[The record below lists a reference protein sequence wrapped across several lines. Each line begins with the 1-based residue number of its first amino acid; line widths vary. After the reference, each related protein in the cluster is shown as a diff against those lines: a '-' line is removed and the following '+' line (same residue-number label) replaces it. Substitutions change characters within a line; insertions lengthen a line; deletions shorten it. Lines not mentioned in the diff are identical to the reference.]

1 MVNETNQRGKLQYEH
16 YLMSYGSV
24 NYGFSTVNK
33 NYKVPVSA
41 LREDFKG
48 YIGFENAK
56 GGWRQLTRLWY
67 GEWYRT
73 KETFVKN
80 GDDMEKITVGDKVNS
95 YLYKWSDSEIGQDD
109 YICNKFGDELDDNG
123 KNYDKVPTDRI
134 FIIKNAPIPCEYN
147 FATSFVKRDEEGNPI
162 QDKDGNY
169 EYETYDCDPYP
180 QFAKIVDKEY
190 IDNRFNGIRVIDV
203 SDTVEEIIE
212 EAAIQPY
219 TEDGEID
226 TSIRD
231 FLIKPEWKSILK
243 IRPYT
248 CIYDYTNFKI
258 DDGQNP
264 IPLIDIWDNLD
275 DGTGKTTKEL
285 LNERKEKSLIFYI
298 KLSKP
303 VFKDGE
309 RHKGILIAANSN
321 FASRYFNYNEK
332 DADGNDLKD
341 ENGNIIVTNG
351 YEHYYSPYTVW
362 AFPGERH
369 EIFNNAREAQR
380 DVLIKVQCSYDDD
393 GNLNLVCTNAFNYE
407 PGTSNMTVFDRYISD
422 SISDKSSNK
431 VPSSKSLYNHI
442 FGT

>member
-1 MVNETNQRGKLQYEH
+1 
-16 YLMSYGSV
+16 MSYGSV

-212 EAAIQPY
+212 EAVIQPY

-226 TSIRD
+226 TSTRD

-248 CIYDYTNFKI
+248 CIYDYTNFKT
-258 DDGQNP
+258 DYGKNP

-285 LNERKEKSLIFYI
+285 LNEQKEKSLIFYI

-341 ENGNIIVTNG
+341 ESGNIIVTKG
-351 YEHYYSPYTVW
+351 YENYYSPYTVW

-380 DVLIKVQCSYDDD
+380 DVLIKVQCSYDAD

-422 SISDKSSNK
+422 GVSDKSSNK
-431 VPSSKSLYNHI
+431 VPSSKTLYNHI